1 MAACENV
8 TRTVACPGPDAHT
21 WRPISKPWL
30 TIHPRPI
37 FSCGQRRGRPL
48 LRPPPRTTSPAS
60 LSACAARSPRP
71 PAVPSRPPP
80 VPFTRCAL
88 GSPSD
93 YSVSCSGLFR
103 PYVRQGPSVRSLPP
117 TMHTT
122 THTASVPFTR
132 PPLSSRIPAY
142 PALLLTAFLSA
153 ASLASTIRHSG
164 TEASTHLLRSN
175 SERTRYRV
183 QRKSHQKSDEES
195 SGSTST
201 ESFLREGPSYADVHA
216 RPHSDGSRASSA
228 RLGTTTCRRRTLRLT
243 NSVTFKLLFGPF

>member
-1 MAACENV
+1 MAPNFKALAHDTPKTHLPLWPAPWPPTAAPAASHDAPRIPLGMRGPFAPAPRRSKPASPSPV
-8 TRTVACPGPDAHT
+8 YTLRTRVRPLTTACPVLGSSGHT
-21 WRPISKPWL
+21 FDKD
-30 TIHPRPI
+30 PRSAAFRLPCI
-37 FSCGQRRGRPL
+37 LRRTQ
-48 LRPPPRTTSPAS
+48 PRF
-60 LSACAARSPRP
+60 
-71 PAVPSRPPP
+71 PSRDLPFP
-80 VPFTRCAL
+80 V
-88 GSPSD
+88 
-93 YSVSCSGLFR
+93 
-103 PYVRQGPSVRSLPP
+103 
-117 TMHTT
+117 
-122 THTASVPFTR
+122 AS
-132 PPLSSRIPAY
+132 PAY